1 MKAKKEKV
9 FARLLGCG
17 WLCALAA
24 ALVISAFN
32 TDRQARQVAEYP
44 CCCDPFGYLQMAQDI
59 RQAAREGSCPEFTVE
74 SSHTRLLI
82 DFMKSRQ
89 VPLALW
95 DDMVGPLAYRYFP
108 RSDQVGVR
116 YPPGTGL
123 MLALF
128 PQDRALH
135 SLDRL
140 VVVTFLVGGLL
151 MLVVAALKRAWLS
164 AGLVVLALQLG
175 LEILGKIDNS
185 SFSINAML
193 APLLLSGLCLF
204 GAFAWKAANRSFYL
218 AGLLTLLAGLFF
230 GFAILVR
237 LPVIFLLPGLV
248 VLLWPV
254 PLRNWR
260 RSGLW
265 PFSLGVLVTAVV
277 PLAIHQSRLAGAWYL
292 ATYPSDDM
300 SPPRLQYFWSN
311 LSNYFGQ
318 GRSATGSWIL
328 LMILVGFVGVFLWFR
343 NRATDHSVASNSES
357 QRTSFL
363 PEVGWKRL
371 LVAAGAT
378 WSVPAAYFLTHQ
390 NVQHYYLV
398 PSLFGT
404 AIVLALGAVAIE
416 MQKPATTKLNGRRL
430 GRALQFLALALALT
444 PGLMAIQRAWSNY
457 ERPSSERRPPRFVLS
472 PELADERAWIWADDM
487 SGTLWYYARKPAH
500 KINSTNKETRAL
512 VYEFVKNRGEPQYLV
527 GDDPAM
533 KAVEIEIGQLGGT
546 LELRG
551 EVDGRSYYLIRWP
564 AKGTEITSGSLR
576 LRPVS

>member
-1 MKAKKEKV
+1 MKSTTEKLLG
-9 FARLLGCG
+9 RLLGYG

-24 ALVISAFN
+24 ALAIAALN

-59 RQAAREGSCPEFTVE
+59 RQAAREGSCPKFTVE
-74 SSHTRLLI
+74 SAHTRLLI
-82 DFMKSRQ
+82 DLMKSHQ

-108 RSDQVGVR
+108 RSDEVSVR

-128 PQDRALH
+128 PQDQALH

-140 VVVTFLVGGLL
+140 VVITFVAVGLL

-164 AGLVVLALQLG
+164 AGLFVLALQLG
-175 LEILGKIDNS
+175 LEILGKIDNA

-204 GAFAWKAANRSFYL
+204 GALGWKRANRFFYLSGFLFLL
-218 AGLLTLLAGLFF
+218 AGLLF

-237 LPVIFLLPGLV
+237 LPVVFLLPGLV
-248 VLLWPV
+248 VLLWPAL
-254 PLRNWR
+254 LRNWR

-265 PFSLGVLVTAVV
+265 PFSLGVLISAVV
-277 PLAIHQSRLAGAWYL
+277 PQAIHQSRLAGAWYL
-292 ATYPSDDM
+292 STYTPEDTGR
-300 SPPRLQYFWSN
+300 PRLHYFWSN
-311 LSNYFGQ
+311 FSSYFAQ
-318 GRSATGSWIL
+318 GRAGTGSWIL
-328 LMILVGFVGVFLWFR
+328 LIILVGFVGLFLWLR
-343 NRATDHSVASNSES
+343 NRATAHSAASGAES
-357 QRTSFL
+357 QRAKSFPEIGFL
-363 PEVGWKRL
+363 PEVSWKRFL
-371 LVAAGAT
+371 AAAGVT
-378 WSVPAAYFLTHQ
+378 WGLPAAYFLTHQ
-390 NVQHYYLV
+390 YVQPYYLA
-398 PSLFGT
+398 PSLFG
-404 AIVLALGAVAIE
+404 AALVLGLGAVTIE
-416 MQKPATTKLNGRRL
+416 VQKQATSKMDRQRAR
-430 GRALQFLALALALT
+430 RALQFLALALALM
-444 PGLMAIQRAWSNY
+444 PGLIAIQRAWSNY
-457 ERPSSERRPPRFVLS
+457 ERPSSERRPPRFVLP

-512 VYEFVKNRGEPQYLV
+512 VYEFVINRSEPQYLI

-533 KAVEIEIGQLGGT
+533 KQVESEIAQLGGT

-564 AKGTEITSGSLR
+564 SNGR
-576 LRPVS
+576 R

>member
-1 MKAKKEKV
+1 MDTTIEKLPG
-9 FARLLGCG
+9 RLLGYG

-24 ALVISAFN
+24 ALLISALN

-59 RQAAREGSCPEFTVE
+59 RQAAGEGSCPKFTVE
-74 SSHTRLLI
+74 SAHTRLLI
-82 DFMKSRQ
+82 DLMKSHE
-89 VPLALW
+89 VPLSLW
-95 DDMVGPLAYRYFP
+95 ADMVGPLAYRYFP
-108 RSDQVGVR
+108 RSNQVSVR

-135 SLDRL
+135 SLNRL
-140 VVVTFLVGGLL
+140 VVIIFGAVGLL
-151 MLVVAALKRAWLS
+151 MLFVEAFKRAWLS

-204 GAFAWKAANRSFYL
+204 GALAWKTASRSFYL
-218 AGLLTLLAGLFF
+218 AGSLTLLAGLLF

-237 LPVIFLLPGLV
+237 LPVVFLLPGLF

-265 PFSLGVLVTAVV
+265 PFSLGVLITAVV
-277 PLAIHQSRLAGAWYL
+277 PQAIHQSRLAGAWYL
-292 ATYPSDDM
+292 ATYPPDDM
-300 SPPRLQYFWSN
+300 GAPRLQYFWSN
-311 LSNYFGQ
+311 LFNYFNQ
-318 GRSATGSWIL
+318 GRFATGSWIL
-328 LMILVGFVGVFLWFR
+328 LLILAGFVGLIIWSR
-343 NRATDHSVASNSES
+343 NSRASDDSES
-357 QRTSFL
+357 GGTF
-363 PEVGWKRL
+363 PEVSWKRL
-371 LVAAGAT
+371 LIAAGSI

-390 NVQHYYLV
+390 NVQDYYLA

-404 AIVLALGAVAIE
+404 ALVLALGAVAIE
-416 MQKPATTKLNGRRL
+416 VQKQATRKLDGQRAR
-430 GRALQFLALALALT
+430 RALQFLALALALM
-444 PGLMAIQRAWSNY
+444 PGLIAIQRAWSNY
-457 ERPSSERRPPRFVLS
+457 ERPSSERRPPRFVLP

-512 VYEFVKNRGEPQYLV
+512 VYEFVTSRGEPQYLI

-533 KAVEIEIGQLGGT
+533 KLVESEIAQLGGT

-564 AKGTEITSGSLR
+564 SKGK
-576 LRPVS
+576 